1 MMKMAFHHLK
11 TLSKNQTNIY
21 FHTTLNYNSC
31 MKVGENMNYKKQLD
45 FMLEQKKG
53 ILLESEAL
61 AAGISKYH
69 FFEYVKN
76 EELER
81 VAPGIYLLEDA
92 WEDGMYILQSRYRQA
107 VFSHETAL
115 YLLGMAEREPLRY
128 TVTVKG
134 KYNSP
139 ALKAQGVKIY
149 RIKPELHELG
159 IIHAES
165 PGGHTV
171 RLYNAERTI
180 CDIIRS
186 RRNVEIQDFQVA
198 LKEYVR
204 RKDKNIPRL
213 MEYSAQFRVETI
225 LRKYLEVLL

>member
-1 MMKMAFHHLK
+1 
-11 TLSKNQTNIY
+11 
-21 FHTTLNYNSC
+21 
-31 MKVGENMNYKKQLD
+31 MKVGRSNMDYKNHLD
-45 FMLEQKKG
+45 FMLEHEKG
-53 ILLESEAL
+53 IILESEAL

-76 EELER
+76 ERLER
-81 VAPGIYLLEDA
+81 VAPGIYLSEDA
-92 WEDGMYILQSRYRQA
+92 WEDGMYILQSRYTQA

-115 YLLGMAEREPLRY
+115 YLLDMAEREPLRY

-139 ALKAQGVKIY
+139 TLKAQGIKIY

-159 IIHAES
+159 ITQAKS
-165 PGGHTV
+165 PYGHTV

-186 RRNVEIQDFQVA
+186 RRNVEIQDFQAA

-204 RKDKNIPRL
+204 RKDKNLPRL
-213 MEYSAQFRVETI
+213 MEYAVQFRVETI

>member
-1 MMKMAFHHLK
+1 MA
-11 TLSKNQTNIY
+11 
-21 FHTTLNYNSC
+21 
-31 MKVGENMNYKKQLD
+31 
-45 FMLEQKKG
+45 
-53 ILLESEAL
+53 
-61 AAGISKYH
+61 
-69 FFEYVKN
+69 
-76 EELER
+76 
-81 VAPGIYLLEDA
+81 EDA
-92 WEDGMYILQSRYRQA
+92 WEDGMYILQSRYKQT

-115 YLLGMAEREPLRY
+115 YLLDMAEREPLRY

-139 ALKAQGVKIY
+139 TLKEQGVKIY
-149 RIKPELHELG
+149 RIKPGLYELG
-159 IIHAES
+159 VTQAQS

-186 RRNVEIQDFQVA
+186 RRNVEIQDFQTA

-213 MEYSAQFRVETI
+213 MEYAEQFHVETI